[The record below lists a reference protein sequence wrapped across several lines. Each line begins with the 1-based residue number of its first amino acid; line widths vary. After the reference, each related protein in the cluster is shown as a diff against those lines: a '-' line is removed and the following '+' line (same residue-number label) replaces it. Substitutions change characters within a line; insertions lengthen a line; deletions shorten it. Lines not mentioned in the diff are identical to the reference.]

1 MWGKSLWADNE
12 TDVDLLGFDVLVDE
26 LVVALTD
33 PRLLPLT
40 VGVLGDWGSGKSS
53 LLKIAR
59 HELEA
64 DEQNRY
70 VCAGFSP
77 WQYED
82 YDDVKAALMGAV
94 LDACQSR
101 AASQEAELQVGRLR
115 RFVNGLARRSR
126 AVGRAALAAVP
137 AAAPALIA
145 AADPALAATTVAAGA
160 AVASAAA
167 PLAAGALDEHADPA
181 APGDDIHD
189 IAEFRDTFS
198 RLVRSLDGVDAV
210 VVFIDDLD
218 RCLPETVVDTFEAIR
233 LFLNAPRTAYVV
245 AANREIVESAI
256 DSRYPEL
263 RRHDGRG
270 IGHDYLEKMLQL
282 QVSVPPLSAAETE
295 AYVNLLV
302 TELHLSDTDFGNVC
316 AALRERRTADPFG
329 STYNKALAGDVLGDL
344 LTPALS
350 DDLTWASDISPALS
364 DGLRG
369 NPRQVKRFLNDLT
382 WRKRAAAR
390 RSVELRPDVLAKLM
404 VLEERDGDDFQTLF
418 DWQLGSDGPSRQV
431 VLAEALARADDSP
444 QSAGPP
450 ASSGGS
456 PKAKTPGAAGTRPGS
471 AGNARQ
477 AAGRAGANP
486 DPPEASAARE
496 QAAGWVARPRI
507 RAWLRL
513 PPDLTPFDLRPY
525 FTYFRDRLIVGSAA
539 SALRPALRAILGRI
553 TSDVPAISREALAE
567 CAALPAADQD
577 ELAAAVLDAAVRR
590 PDGAALP
597 AAAEFAARVP
607 RTAPGICDA
616 LSRIPHPS
624 LPAMKIPGVL
634 RRLPD
639 GPEKDALA
647 AGWAASSIPAVA
659 AAASAAARPRPGS

>member
-1 MWGKSLWADNE
+1 MWADNE

-64 DEQNRY
+64 DGQKRY
-70 VCAGFSP
+70 VCVGFSP

-82 YDDVKAALMGAV
+82 YDDVKAALMAAV

-137 AAAPALIA
+137 AATPALIA

-167 PLAAGALDEHADPA
+167 PLAAGALDEHAAPA

-189 IAEFRDTFS
+189 VAEFRDTFS
-198 RLVRSLDGVDAV
+198 QLVRSLDGVDAV

-344 LTPALS
+344 LTPTLS
-350 DDLTWASDISPALS
+350 GDLTWASDISPALA

-382 WRKRAAAR
+382 WRQRAAAR

-404 VLEERDGDDFQTLF
+404 VLEEQDGDDFQTLF

-431 VLAEALARADDSP
+431 VLAEALARTDDSP
-444 QSAGPP
+444 RP
-450 ASSGGS
+450 AKLTADSGHGS
-456 PKAKTPGAAGTRPGS
+456 PKTKTPGTAGTRPGS
-471 AGNARQ
+471 AGKAPK

-486 DPPEASAARE
+486 DAAEESAARE
-496 QAAGWVARPRI
+496 QAAGWVARPHI

-553 TSDVPAISREALAE
+553 TSDVPAISREALTE
-567 CAALPAADQD
+567 CAALPGPDQD
-577 ELAAAVLDAAVRR
+577 ELAAAVLDGAIRR

-597 AAAEFAARVP
+597 AAAEFAARLP

-639 GPEKDALA
+639 GPEKNALA

-659 AAASAAARPRPGS
+659 AAASAAARPRPGTR